1 MTATPEHTDAPGPP
15 AALTSGAH
23 AASASPATHASASA
37 AARGSSPTP
46 AARGAGTSDSR
57 GARLGAAAS
66 VVATWSLRFLLT
78 AAALAV
84 LSWVVG
90 QLWVIV
96 LPVALGLLL
105 ATVLW
110 PPARLLRRVLP
121 DALASLLVLV
131 AAVTVLAGVV
141 VWVAPQIALYVQEVA
156 DASSGGL
163 RGLRDLATGPPLR
176 IDPGQVDQAV
186 DEAVG
191 WLQGNAGSIAGG
203 LLSGVTTVGSILV
216 GILLAVAMCFF
227 VLKDG
232 PRFLPWVTA
241 LAGPRVAPHAVEV
254 ARRSWTTLSGFVR
267 AQAIVGLVDAVA
279 IGIGL
284 AVLGVPLALPLS
296 VLIFFGAFIPII
308 GATVTGVLAALVAL
322 VSNGPTSALIVIV
335 LVLVVQQLEGNVLQP
350 ILVGHT
356 LDLHPALV
364 ILAVTAGGS
373 LFGIVG
379 AFLAV
384 PVTAVATELVR
395 YGRERLDGPDAPH
408 RVDPPPAPAPADPP
422 VDLAPDA

>member
-1 MTATPEHTDAPGPP
+1 
-15 AALTSGAH
+15 
-23 AASASPATHASASA
+23 
-37 AARGSSPTP
+37 
-46 AARGAGTSDSR
+46 
-57 GARLGAAAS
+57 

-322 VSNGPTSALIVIV
+322 VSNGPTTALIVIV

-422 VDLAPDA
+422 VDLATDA